1 MSLEFNVGRRSFTHT
16 IAGLAAT
23 AVTPAWAQ
31 PGKADGTS
39 KQTTVVQIVDVSS
52 GQIDV
57 SKDFLIGSRAA
68 WQDINAKGG
77 LRGRPVQHKT
87 LEVDGSDASLRMA
100 IDTLKSQPQ
109 VVACLGTVGGHA
121 ASRVADLLQREAP
134 DVPHIAPWLQNTRSD
149 AADNTFAIFASRQE
163 QIAHAV
169 RSLAVVGISE
179 IGAVYATQAE
189 FSAYNK
195 EVDRT
200 AKALN
205 LRLQSYGPSTDIQRL
220 AQSLSTGSP
229 RILIFLGGTPEL
241 LQFTQSIEKQATLRY
256 IIAMSDVN
264 LQTLTQAGMSR
275 HAPVIATQ
283 VVPMV
288 NSNVPVVRSYRETL
302 SRLFDEPATPQGLAG
317 FIASRYA
324 FEAMQNI
331 DGPVT
336 RAHLMLALQRRGSTD
351 LGGFRID
358 LDGRRRS
365 GSYVTQSMISND
377 GRIVG

>member
-1 MSLEFNVGRRSFTHT
+1 MSLEINAGRRLFTH
-16 IAGLAAT
+16 ALASLAT
-23 AVTPAWAQ
+23 AVVTPLWAQ
-31 PGKADGTS
+31 PGRADGTI
-39 KQTTVVQIVDVSS
+39 KQATVVQIVDVSTS
-52 GQIDV
+52 QIDV
-57 SKDFLIGSRAA
+57 SKDFLVGSRAA

-77 LRGRPVQHKT
+77 LRGRSVLHKT
-87 LEVDGSDASLRMA
+87 LEVDGSDASLRLA
-100 IDTLKSQPQ
+100 IDTLKGQPQ
-109 VVACLGTVGGHA
+109 MVACLGTVGGHA
-121 ASRVADLLQREAP
+121 ATRVAEILAREVP
-134 DVPHIAPWLQNTRSD
+134 DMPHIAPWLQNTKSD
-149 AADNTFAIFASRQE
+149 TGDNTFAIFASRQE

-169 RSLAVVGISE
+169 RSLAVVGVSE

-189 FSAYNK
+189 FAAFNK
-195 EVDRT
+195 EVERT
-200 AKALN
+200 ATALN
-205 LRLQSYGPSTDIQRL
+205 LRLQSYGPAPDIQRL

-241 LQFTQSIEKQATLRY
+241 LQFTQGIEKQATLRY

-302 SRLFDEPATPQGLAG
+302 SRLFDEPPTPQGLAG

-324 FEAMQNI
+324 FEAMQSI
-331 DGPVT
+331 DGLLNRT
-336 RAHLMLALQRRGSTD
+336 TLMQALQRRGSTD

-358 LDGRRRS
+358 LDGKRRS

>member
-1 MSLEFNVGRRSFTHT
+1 MSLKFNAERRLFTQAL
-16 IAGLAAT
+16 AGFASAG
-23 AVTPAWAQ
+23 VTPLWAQ
-31 PGKADGTS
+31 NGKNDSAA
-39 KQTTVVQIVDVSS
+39 KQSILVQIADTSPGQTDVSR
-52 GQIDV
+52 
-57 SKDFLIGSRAA
+57 DFVIGSRAA

-77 LRGRPVQHKT
+77 LRGRTVQHKT
-87 LEVDGSDASLRMA
+87 LEVDGSDASLRQA
-100 IDTLKSQPQ
+100 IDKIKSQPQ

-121 ASRVADLLQREAP
+121 ASRVSELLQREAP
-134 DVPHIAPWLQNTRSD
+134 DIPHIAPWLQNTQSNGTD
-149 AADNTFAIFASRQE
+149 STFAIFASRQE

-169 RSLAVVGISE
+169 RSQAVVGISE
-179 IGAVYATQAE
+179 LGAVYATPAE
-189 FSAYNK
+189 FAAYSK
-195 EVDRT
+195 EVERT
-200 AKALN
+200 ATTLN
-205 LRLQSYGPSTDIQRL
+205 LRLQSYGPAADIQRL
-220 AQSLSTGSP
+220 AQSLSAGSP

-241 LQFTQSIEKQATLRY
+241 MQFTQGIEKQATLRY

-275 HAPVIATQ
+275 HAPVVATQ

-302 SRLFDEPATPQGLAG
+302 SRLFDEPPTPQGLAG

-324 FEAMQNI
+324 FEAMQSIEGSLN
-331 DGPVT
+331 
-336 RAHLMLALQRRGSTD
+336 RNNLMQALQRRGSTD

-358 LDGRRRS
+358 LEGKRRS